1 LRGYK
6 TYPSGTVWKVGPQRV
21 KVPYAK
27 GEGPR

>member
-6 TYPSGTVWKVGPQRV
+6 TCPSGSGWKAAPKRV